1 MSLAAT
7 GNYRW
12 RLVALL
18 FVIGATNYGDRTA
31 ISSVFPLL
39 RSEFGA
45 SDVELAAIGTS
56 FLWAY
61 ALASPLAGSLADRF
75 SRSRIIVISLVAWSL
90 VTLVTGL
97 ANSLWQI
104 LASRMILGFAE
115 AAYLPAAIALIAD
128 YHASDSRATAI
139 GFHTAGLT
147 FGLIAGGSAA
157 GYLGEV
163 YGWRATFLVLG
174 VVGLALAAFAHFYL
188 RDNRTAA
195 VSGGEEASATA
206 APTLPFWQ
214 SAAILLTIPSY
225 VIVLAEA
232 MTVAIGTW
240 IFLNW
245 LPLFFKE
252 TYHLSLAAAGFAG
265 TFMLQGAATLGLIA
279 GGYLSDWFAG
289 QQPRRRMLMQAV
301 SYAIAAPFLLMFLV
315 EPQLALLNVCIFCFS
330 FFQRMAACNE
340 TPLLCDLLAPHYRST
355 AIGMM
360 NAANCLAGGVGIML
374 AGYLKATYGLAGIFG
389 GISGLMIVGAALTAV
404 GYWRFLSRDL
414 AERKTWNTPAATAPT
429 PVPTR
434 A

>member
-7 GNYRW
+7 DNYRW

-97 ANSLWQI
+97 ADSIWQI
-104 LASRMILGFAE
+104 LASRVILGFAE

-128 YHASDSRATAI
+128 YHSSDSRATAI

-147 FGLIAGGSAA
+147 FGLIAGGAGA
-157 GYLGEV
+157 GYLGEY
-163 YGWRATFLVLG
+163 YGWRATFVVLG
-174 VVGLALAAFAHFYL
+174 VTGLALAAFAHFYL

-195 VSGGEEASATA
+195 VSEADSA
-206 APTLPFWQ
+206 APLAPSLSFWQ

-225 VIVLAEA
+225 LIVLAQA
-232 MTVAIGTW
+232 MTIAVGTW

-252 TYHLSLAAAGFAG
+252 TYNLSLTAAGFAG

-289 QQPRRRMLMQAV
+289 QQPRRRMLLQAV

-330 FFQRMAACNE
+330 FFQRVGACNE

-389 GISGLMIVGAALTAV
+389 GISGLMVAGAVLTAA
-404 GYWRFLSRDL
+404 GYLRFLGRDL
-414 AERKTWNTPAATAPT
+414 AERKTWNAPASTAPT

-434 A
+434 G